1 MTSHDPGPFA
11 GVGAITASETNPYE
25 AMLARFDVAAEK
37 LGLDPGV
44 YEILKSTDR
53 ELIVSVPCLMD
64 DGSYRVF
71 RGYRVQHNLASGPA
85 KGGIRFAP
93 DLTLDE
99 VRALAA
105 WMTWKCAVVNVPFGG
120 AKGGVVCDPKA
131 LSLGELERITRRYTS
146 SILDII
152 GPERDV
158 PAPDVNTNEQ
168 VMAWIM
174 DTYSMHVRHTVTSV
188 VTGKPICLGGSRG
201 RREATGRGVLF
212 ALQDA
217 ARVCELDLSKAAI
230 AVQGFGNV
238 GGIAA
243 ELLHAE
249 GFRVIAVSDIEG
261 GIINRRG
268 LDIPAVLEH
277 VRRQGCVVGYPE
289 ADALPLDEVVE
300 VDCDVLVP
308 AAVENVIRA
317 VNAPRVKARIII
329 EGANGPTTAA
339 ADQVLYEQGVFV
351 VPDIL
356 ANAGGVTVSYLEWVQ
371 DRMGYFWDEEEVN
384 RRLGLVMSR
393 AFSEVFEMSRRHQV
407 PMRIGA
413 YMLGVDRV
421 AKSMK
426 LRGIYA

>member
-1 MTSHDPGPFA
+1 MP
-11 GVGAITASETNPYE
+11 
-25 AMLARFDVAAEK
+25 
-37 LGLDPGV
+37 
-44 YEILKSTDR
+44 
-53 ELIVSVPCLMD
+53 
-64 DGSYRVF
+64 
-71 RGYRVQHNLASGPA
+71 
-85 KGGIRFAP
+85 
-93 DLTLDE
+93 
-99 VRALAA
+99 
-105 WMTWKCAVVNVPFGG
+105 
-120 AKGGVVCDPKA
+120 
-131 LSLGELERITRRYTS
+131 ELERITRRYTS

-188 VTGKPICLGGSRG
+188 VTGKPISLGGSHG

-217 ARVCELDLSKAAI
+217 ARVCEVDLAKAKVV
-230 AVQGFGNV
+230 VQGFGNV

-243 ELLHAE
+243 ELMHAE
-249 GFRVIAVSDIEG
+249 GIRVIAVSDIDG
-261 GIINRRG
+261 GIINRSG
-268 LDIPAVLEH
+268 LDIPAVLAH
-277 VRRQGCVVGYPE
+277 VRQSGGVAGFPE
-289 ADALPLDEVVE
+289 ADKLALDEVVE

-308 AAVENVIRA
+308 AAVENVIRVA
-317 VNAPRVKARIII
+317 NAPNVKARIII
-329 EGANGPTTAA
+329 EGANGPTTAV
-339 ADQVLYEQGVFV
+339 ADQVLYEKGVFV

-371 DRMGYFWDEEEVN
+371 DRMGYFWDLEEVN

-393 AFSEVFEMSRRHQV
+393 AFSEVFEMSEKHKV
-407 PMRIGA
+407 PMRIAA

-421 AKSMK
+421 AKLVK